1 MKHIT
6 ALSIPFALALSQP
19 ATAASFITGGHID
32 FPAFGYGT
40 AGGFE
45 PHIHNEGG
53 PDGVIIN
60 GVREENATEYEPD
73 ELILFV
79 NPSSTVTLGT
89 TTYYWLPQDE
99 TAAFNNG
106 VPFVGIGL
114 EELEVTDWVNG
125 TVSLTL
131 VNITGPGQFRL
142 WQTDN
147 FNNVTNFINTE
158 TDTLTFDLVAGSHTH
173 YNWGFTELGVYELEF
188 QISGTHIMD
197 VEQSGA
203 ATFTYAVPEP
213 STALLGSLGML
224 ALLRRRR

>member
-6 ALSIPFALALSQP
+6 ALSIPLALALSQP
-19 ATAASFITGGHID
+19 VSAASYITGGHID
-32 FPAFGYGT
+32 VPAFGYDT
-40 AGGFE
+40 ADGFE

-53 PDGVIIN
+53 ADGAIIN
-60 GVREENATEYEPD
+60 GVRETTATEYAPD
-73 ELILFV
+73 ELIVFV

-114 EELEVTDWVNG
+114 EELESTDWVNG
-125 TVSLTL
+125 IVSLTL
-131 VNITGPGQFRL
+131 LNITGPGQFRL
-142 WQTDN
+142 WQTDA
-147 FNNVTNFINTE
+147 FDNVTDFINTE
-158 TDTLTFDLVAGSHTH
+158 TNTLTFDLAAGSHSH

-188 QISGTHIMD
+188 QISGTHIVD
-197 VEQSGA
+197 QFQSGA

-213 STALLGSLGML
+213 STALLAFGGLTL
-224 ALLRRRR
+224 AIRRRR

>member
-6 ALSIPFALALSQP
+6 ALSIPLALALSQP
-19 ATAASFITGGHID
+19 VSAASYITGGHID
-32 FPAFGYGT
+32 VPAFGYDT
-40 AGGFE
+40 ADGFE
-45 PHIHNEGG
+45 PHMHNEGG

-60 GVREENATEYEPD
+60 GVREENETEYEPD
-73 ELILFV
+73 ELIVFV

-89 TTYYWLPQDE
+89 TTYFWLPQNE

-114 EELEVTDWVNG
+114 EELEITDWENG

-131 VNITGPGQFRL
+131 LSITGPGQFRL
-142 WQTDN
+142 WQTDD
-147 FNNVTNFINTE
+147 FDNVTDFINTE
-158 TDTLTFDLVAGSHTH
+158 TNTLTFNLAAGSHTH

-188 QISGTHIMD
+188 EISGTHVVD
-197 VEQSGA
+197 GLQSGS

-213 STALLGSLGML
+213 STALLGALGVI